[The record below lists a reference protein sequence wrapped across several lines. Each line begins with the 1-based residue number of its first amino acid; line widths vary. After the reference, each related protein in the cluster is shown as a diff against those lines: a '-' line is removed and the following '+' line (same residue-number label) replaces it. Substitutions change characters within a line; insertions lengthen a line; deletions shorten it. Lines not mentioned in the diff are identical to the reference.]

1 MVALPDW
8 LQLRGE
14 DGNTRVSE
22 RSLADACRPR
32 PDTRQQPPVR
42 ARGTRMTM
50 PTSLRPN
57 VRRGVSAI
65 ALGLAMTALL
75 PGAAM
80 AQDRSEERRVGKEW
94 VRTCGSRW
102 SPDH

>member
-32 PDTRQQPPVR
+32 SDTRQQPPVR

-65 ALGLAMTALL
+65 ALGLAMTAIL
-75 PGAAM
+75 PGAAK
-80 AQDRSEERRVGKEW
+80 APDADPASSDERRVGQEC
-94 VRTCGSRW
+94 VRTGRSRW
-102 SPDH
+102 